1 MPDSLTRREAERKR
15 LLALVRKR
23 PATDTLHGTGVL
35 LSDAIQHY
43 VTEFDL
49 ISRPFDDKN
58 LKPANYKLT
67 IGDEYAIG
75 GTISPLSDLPGQNE
89 IRIKPFE
96 VAVIKTSETLN
107 LPPFLIARWNIQV
120 SRAYQGLLW
129 VGGPQV
135 DAGYVGHLFC
145 PIYNLSDEEVLL
157 HQGEPIAVIDFV
169 KTTAFHKDSKAYLKD
184 GALPDRI
191 LFEDYLPQKLKSA
204 LATKAEQ
211 EIGKFKT
218 RLETMQ
224 TRMDL
229 FVTIT
234 FAIIALLFAALTLFV
249 GKPGQ
254 SWWDPTVFWISAIAL
269 ALSMLAWVR
278 SGSPGTWFAQPRWNQ
293 FFNWILAI
301 ALASVAW
308 AMIHRNQAEIQDLK
322 DQIQKLQKLN
332 PPAPSQPK
340 PKGSQEGSST
350 PIWND
355 LGLGGMSRVR
365 HRRNC
370 SVTIAARE
378 KFGNRKENAIRD
390 VF

>member
-1 MPDSLTRREAERKR
+1 MPDNLTRREAERKR
-15 LLALVRKR
+15 LLALVAKR
-23 PATDTLHGTGVL
+23 PATDTLSGTGVL
-35 LSDAIQHY
+35 LSDAIKHY

-49 ISRPFDDKN
+49 ISPFNDKN

-96 VAVIKTSETLN
+96 VAIIKTNETLN
-107 LPPFLIARWNIQV
+107 VPPFLIARWNIQV

-145 PIYNLSDEEVLL
+145 PIYNLSDEEVIL
-157 HQGEPIAVIDFV
+157 HQGESIAVIDFV
-169 KTTAFHKDSKAYLKD
+169 KTTAFHKGVSKEYLKGND
-184 GALPDRI
+184 LPDRI
-191 LFEDYLPQKLKSA
+191 LFEDYLPEKLKSA

-211 EIGKFKT
+211 EIGKFKS
-218 RLETMQ
+218 RLETIQ

-278 SGSPGTWFAQPRWNQ
+278 SGSPGTWFAHRRWNQ
-293 FFNWILAI
+293 SFNWILAI
-301 ALASVAW
+301 VLVALAW
-308 AMIHRNQAEIQDLK
+308 AMVHRNQADIQDLK
-322 DQIQKLQKLN
+322 DQVQKLQKSN
-332 PPAPSQPK
+332 PPSPSQPS
-340 PKGSQEGSST
+340 PKGSPQDT
-350 PIWND
+350 
-355 LGLGGMSRVR
+355 LQR
-365 HRRNC
+365 
-370 SVTIAARE
+370 
-378 KFGNRKENAIRD
+378 
-390 VF
+390 

>member
-1 MPDSLTRREAERKR
+1 MPENSTRRETERKR
-15 LLALVRKR
+15 LLALIAKR
-23 PATDTLHGTGVL
+23 PATDTLPGTGVL
-35 LSDAIQHY
+35 LSNAIRHY
-43 VTEFDL
+43 VKEFDL
-49 ISRPFDDKN
+49 IIPFYETN

-75 GTISPLSDLPGQNE
+75 GKINTLFDLPGQNE

-96 VAVIKTSETLN
+96 VAIIKTSETLN
-107 LPPFLIARWNIQV
+107 VPPFLIARWNIQV

-145 PIYNLSDEEVLL
+145 PIYNLSDEEVIL
-157 HQGEPIAVIDFV
+157 HQGEAIAVIDFV
-169 KTTAFHKDSKAYLKD
+169 KTTTFHKGASKEYLN

-191 LFEDYLPQKLKSA
+191 LFEDYQPEKLKSA

-278 SGSPGTWFAQPRWNQ
+278 SGSPGTWFARSRWNQ
-293 FFNWILAI
+293 AFNWILAI
-301 ALASVAW
+301 ALAAIAW

-332 PPAPSQPK
+332 PPALSQPK
-340 PKGSQEGSST
+340 PKGSQEGASPT
-350 PIWND
+350 PICND
-355 LGLGGMSRVR
+355 LG
-365 HRRNC
+365 
-370 SVTIAARE
+370 
-378 KFGNRKENAIRD
+378 
-390 VF
+390 